1 MSNETT
7 PVGFPFAAVVGMD
20 EVKLAL
26 LLGAVE
32 PHLGGVLLRGQ
43 KGSAKTTLARGL
55 AELLPGAPPFVEL
68 PLGATEDRVVGTLD
82 LGSALRDGERRFH
95 PGLLQDVDG
104 GVLYVD
110 EVNLLA
116 DHLVDVLLDV
126 AVSGVNRVEREGVS
140 WVHRSRFLLI
150 GSMNPEEGELR
161 PQLLDRFGLSVDVL
175 SAEEPSVRADAVRRR
190 LAFDADPEGFTAEWA
205 GETEA
210 LRQRL
215 SSCRVGSLPDEVVE
229 AAARLASSL
238 GADGLRADLSL
249 CRAAAALA
257 GLESREAASVEDVRR
272 VAAFALGHRR
282 RRGPFDEPGV
292 SPSERA
298 EALGAA
304 EAGAAPAGAAPA
316 GGGSEGRGGEE
327 ESGDR
332 KSGDRRGSADS
343 PEPDRPDIGPL
354 ADVLSLPASDRRRS
368 STGDVSRS
376 TGRSKGTQ
384 TEEARSG
391 RVIGSRPVS
400 PGSARIAV
408 GATVLAAAE
417 RRVGADTERVTALV
431 EERDL
436 REVVAAERRS
446 HLIVLCVDASGSMG
460 AEDRVA
466 AARSA
471 VLRLL
476 TDAYQRR
483 DRVAVVSFSGVGAAV
498 LLRPT
503 GSVEVARE
511 RLEGVPTGGRTPL
524 AEGILTALDVC
535 TSPGSRGLSPVLV
548 VVSDGR
554 ATEAPSGA
562 GGDPFGAALDA
573 ARRVAAAGVP
583 ALVVDVESG
592 QMALGLGA
600 ELAIAM
606 NARHIPIGRPDPE
619 GIDRAVRSML
629 D

>member
-1 MSNETT
+1 VSLSDEMT
-7 PVGFPFAAVVGMD
+7 PAGFPFAAVVGME

-32 PHLGGVLLRGQ
+32 PRLGGVLLRGQ

-55 AELLPGAPPFVEL
+55 AELLPGGPPFVEL

-95 PGLLQDVDG
+95 PGLLHSVDA

-161 PQLLDRFGLSVDVL
+161 PQLLDRFGLSVDVASSDDPL
-175 SAEEPSVRADAVRRR
+175 VRADAVRRR
-190 LAFDADPEGFTAEWA
+190 MAFDADPDTFTTEWA

-215 SSCRVGSLPDEVVE
+215 ASCRAGSLPYEVVE

-257 GLESREAASVEDVRR
+257 GLEGRDEASVDDVRR
-272 VAAFALGHRR
+272 VAPLALGHRR

-292 SPSERA
+292 SPSEIS
-298 EALGAA
+298 EALGEGAGEALGETPA
-304 EAGAAPAGAAPA
+304 ETPAPHSQPQARAV
-316 GGGSEGRGGEE
+316 GEPE
-327 ESGDR
+327 
-332 KSGDRRGSADS
+332 RGSADT
-343 PEPDRPDIGPL
+343 PEQDLPDVGPL
-354 ADVLSLPASDRRRS
+354 ADVLRLPQSERARPRPGSAEEPKS
-368 STGDVSRS
+368 S
-376 TGRSKGTQ
+376 GRSREAQ
-384 TEEARSG
+384 VEEARSG
-391 RVIGSRPVS
+391 RVIGSRPVG

-417 RRVGADTERVTALV
+417 RRAAEEPDPDAPLV
-431 EERDL
+431 DETDL
-436 REVVAAERRS
+436 REVVAAQRRS

-460 AEDRVA
+460 AEDRVG

-483 DRVAVVSFSGVGAAV
+483 DRVAVVSFSGDGASV

-503 GSVEVARE
+503 GSVEVARQ
-511 RLEGVPTGGRTPL
+511 RLDSVPTGGRTPL
-524 AEGILTALDVC
+524 AAGILTALEVC
-535 TSPGSRGLSPVLV
+535 TSPGAKGLSPVLV
-548 VVSDGR
+548 LVSDGR
-554 ATEAPSGA
+554 ATDVSGGA
-562 GGDPFGAALDA
+562 RSDPFTAAIEA
-573 ARRVAAAGVP
+573 GKKVAVAGVA

-592 QMALGLGA
+592 PMSLGLGA
-600 ELAIAM
+600 ELASAM
-606 NARHIPIGRPDPE
+606 EARHVPIGRPDGE

-629 D
+629 A

>member
-1 MSNETT
+1 MSDETT
-7 PVGFPFAAVVGMD
+7 PLGFPFAAVVGMD

-32 PHLGGVLLRGQ
+32 PRLGGVLLRGQ

-55 AELLPGAPPFVEL
+55 AELLPGGPPFVEL

-95 PGLLQDVDG
+95 PGLLQTVDG

-175 SAEEPSVRADAVRRR
+175 SADDPSIRAHAVRRR
-190 LAFDADPEGFTAEWA
+190 LAFDADPVGFSAEWA

-215 SSCRVGSLPDEVVE
+215 STCRTASLPDEVVE

-257 GLESREAASVEDVRR
+257 GLEGREVATVEDIRR

-292 SPSERA
+292 SPHEI
-298 EALGAA
+298 EDALGSSDEEHAA
-304 EAGAAPAGAAPA
+304 GGEPPSPA
-316 GGGSEGRGGEE
+316 GGERQSPAGGE
-327 ESGDR
+327 
-332 KSGDRRGSADS
+332 RRGSADS
-343 PEPDRPDIGPL
+343 PEAERPEVGPL
-354 ADVLSLPASDRRRS
+354 ADVLSLPGSVDRRRPS
-368 STGDVSRS
+368 PSDMSRS
-376 TGRSKGTQ
+376 TGRSRGTH

-391 RVIGSRPVS
+391 RVIGSRPVGS
-400 PGSARIAV
+400 GSARIAV

-417 RRVGADTERVTALV
+417 RRGGTRPHAGADLV

-460 AEDRVA
+460 ADDRVA

-483 DRVAVVSFSGVGAAV
+483 DRVAVVSFSGDGAVV

-503 GSVEVARE
+503 GSVEVARQ

-524 AEGILTALDVC
+524 AEGIMTALDVC
-535 TSPGSRGLSPVLV
+535 TSPGSKGLAPVLV

-562 GGDPFGAALDA
+562 GGDPFAAALEA
-573 ARRVAAAGVP
+573 GRRVAAAGVP

-600 ELAIAM
+600 ELALSM

-619 GIDRAVRSML
+619 GIDHAVRSML